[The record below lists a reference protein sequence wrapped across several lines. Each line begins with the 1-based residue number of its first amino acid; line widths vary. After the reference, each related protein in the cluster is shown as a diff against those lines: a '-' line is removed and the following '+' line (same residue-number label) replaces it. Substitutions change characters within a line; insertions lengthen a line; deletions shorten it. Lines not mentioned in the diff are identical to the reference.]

1 MLRSIGASCLPFSIR
16 SKPGRLISRHRFSR
30 GFQTGKGTSHPGA
43 NPVFE
48 KWSFFESQRR
58 VLRNSEQE
66 PVVAEQSPKKG
77 ECDDFFERLCFGGVA
92 AKLKKP
98 LATLTL
104 ARFASVSV
112 TSIRCGMRKMQIWVF
127 ANEMTICKNEF
138 RNTLQR
144 DSATKPRVGRNELPW
159 ATDRKDK

>member
-1 MLRSIGASCLPFSIR
+1 MRSTTGTQSQSAAEPQPKRGKDAFHR
-16 SKPGRLISRHRFSR
+16 ISRVCCGLQDPRSD
-30 GFQTGKGTSHPGA
+30 Q
-43 NPVFE
+43 
-48 KWSFFESQRR
+48 SQRR

-138 RNTLQR
+138 RNTLRWDCDLQPKVAR
-144 DSATKPRVGRNELPW
+144 ALPW
-159 ATDRKDK
+159 VTVRK